1 MILAIFAVGKTHSR
15 RRPSAIHFFFT
26 SIEIP
31 RDYGFFIR
39 DWSISIDIFGL
50 RNNLFLG
57 IYCLKIF
64 LGEFFDDLFK
74 PLASPKYLPRRHE
87 DDGVGESAIQ
97 SSSSI
102 NIKHH
107 HYHPHRHQ
115 KHHHL
120 HQKHHHYQD
129 AMRIAEMAPRRDL
142 HCQSMQVVKASFH
155 WDPRRPCQQ
164 LVIVTVV
171 MMQSIAKGQS
181 PLLNI
186 AKLQKKQSAWPNL
199 ESNSAKLD
207 WAILAN

>member
-1 MILAIFAVGKTHSR
+1 MILAIFAVGKTRSR

-26 SIEIP
+26 SIEIA

-120 HQKHHHYQD
+120 HEKHHHYQD

-171 MMQSIAKGQS
+171 MMQSIAKWQS
-181 PLLNI
+181 
-186 AKLQKKQSAWPNL
+186 
-199 ESNSAKLD
+199 D
-207 WAILAN
+207 

>member
-1 MILAIFAVGKTHSR
+1 MILAIFAVGKMRSR

-26 SIEIP
+26 SIEIA

-115 KHHHL
+115 KHHSHFFQVRWWRSWACCSWL
-120 HQKHHHYQD
+120 NRPHV
-129 AMRIAEMAPRRDL
+129 PRKGSI
-142 HCQSMQVVKASFH
+142 HASV
-155 WDPRRPCQQ
+155 
-164 LVIVTVV
+164 L
-171 MMQSIAKGQS
+171 
-181 PLLNI
+181 
-186 AKLQKKQSAWPNL
+186 KLT
-199 ESNSAKLD
+199 
-207 WAILAN
+207 

>member
-1 MILAIFAVGKTHSR
+1 MFWPKYLISQVSR
-15 RRPSAIHFFFT
+15 VKPFSCLTNVEYWRTEFHCPKI
-26 SIEIP
+26 
-31 RDYGFFIR
+31 YWIR
-39 DWSISIDIFGL
+39 SS
-50 RNNLFLG
+50 
-57 IYCLKIF
+57 
-64 LGEFFDDLFK
+64 
-74 PLASPKYLPRRHE
+74 PLAYPKDLPRRHE
-87 DDGVGESAIQ
+87 DDGVGENTIQ
-97 SSSSI
+97 SSSSSI

-155 WDPRRPCQQ
+155 WDPRKPCQ
-164 LVIVTVV
+164 T
-171 MMQSIAKGQS
+171 S
-181 PLLNI
+181 LLSLWWWCYR
-186 AKLQKKQSAWPNL
+186 LQKKQSAWPNL